1 MSDRHQS
8 QAASD
13 YADLVKEL
21 HQAADEYDR
30 GHGPLHAAAANA
42 IDHLMTLIRLMQP
55 RSGVQTEDVRWGVN
69 VLLETIAQKFE
80 AWDTYDLWRSDAAA
94 TVRGFKHAAPSV
106 SSAPSNSDVQSASE
120 PSTREVLDDLAD
132 KVSAKIV
139 QLEHYK
145 EHDCQLDHA
154 RIIAEGRISQANQI
168 LHWIAETAVQF
179 TSPLPSAH
187 SRSDK

>member
-1 MSDRHQS
+1 MSIPDVKTAAELLPCPFCGPGQS
-8 QAASD
+8 MVDPWYDDVSKRWAVGCGRCGSSSGRSIHAEGSKEAAIKSWNTR
-13 YADLVKEL
+13 A
-21 HQAADEYDR
+21 
-30 GHGPLHAAAANA
+30 P
-42 IDHLMTLIRLMQP
+42 
-55 RSGVQTEDVRWGVN
+55 
-69 VLLETIAQKFE
+69 AQC
-80 AWDTYDLWRSDAAA
+80 
-94 TVRGFKHAAPSV
+94 
-106 SSAPSNSDVQSASE
+106 DVQSASE

-179 TSPLPSAH
+179 TSPLPSAN
-187 SRSDK
+187 RGGE